1 MQPLKKGMLILGGPL
16 AVAAM
21 FGGAAAFASSSGG
34 AQDPV
39 APSHFRSHQ
48 APGPSTDGGDGGH
61 DGTGCPHDGGAGGSG
76 EGAVSPTV
84 Y

>member
-16 AVAAM
+16 ALAAM

-34 AQDPV
+34 AETTV

-48 APGPSTDGGDGGH
+48 APAPGASDGDH
-61 DGTGCPHDGGAGGSG
+61 DGVGCPHEKGAGGSG

>member
-16 AVAAM
+16 ALAAM

-34 AQDPV
+34 AETTV
-39 APSHFRSHQ
+39 IPSHFRSHQ
-48 APGPSTDGGDGGH
+48 APAPGAGDRDGV
-61 DGTGCPHDGGAGGSG
+61 GCPHDKGAGGTG